1 MKLWLCRDKVM
12 QTHRRK
18 HTEGEP
24 GLLGSL
30 GELFAK
36 IRRAHPSE
44 TFISP
49 CGSCHPIPRSGSEW
63 GSRRMPD
70 VGNKGLKIIFPSNL
84 PVHHWRRA
92 GALLCANL
100 RAENLIR
107 PKEVQQHL
115 PESASGLF
123 FFSFFFFF
131 FSFPFPFPEGAQG
144 KAAQSAQPSPRL
156 SLPAEPRSRPHPESS
171 RAPSSTSPCQNP
183 GLEMRLCAEILTAAL
198 CALLLPQPGCAR
210 ALWKRAL
217 LKMTEKYDD
226 YEYPLHSHSSQQQ
239 KNDRCPPPPQSLPER
254 ACEVPSCRSD
264 AECQRHKRCCYNGC
278 IYACLESVQPPP
290 VLDWLV
296 QPKPR
301 WLGGNGW
308 LLDGP
313 EEVLQ
318 AEACS
323 TTEDGDEPLHC
334 PTGYECHIIN
344 PGNTAEGIP
353 NRGQCIKLRGNPD
366 GHNLRHKYYKEY
378 FGSNS
383 NNLVGYVKNQ
393 QKHLG

>member
-1 MKLWLCRDKVM
+1 MDSRM
-12 QTHRRK
+12 
-18 HTEGEP
+18 
-24 GLLGSL
+24 
-30 GELFAK
+30 
-36 IRRAHPSE
+36 PSE
-44 TFISP
+44 MIF
-49 CGSCHPIPRSGSEW
+49 C
-63 GSRRMPD
+63 
-70 VGNKGLKIIFPSNL
+70 KKIF
-84 PVHHWRRA
+84 
-92 GALLCANL
+92 
-100 RAENLIR
+100 
-107 PKEVQQHL
+107 
-115 PESASGLF
+115 
-123 FFSFFFFF
+123 
-131 FSFPFPFPEGAQG
+131 
-144 KAAQSAQPSPRL
+144 
-156 SLPAEPRSRPHPESS
+156 
-171 RAPSSTSPCQNP
+171 
-183 GLEMRLCAEILTAAL
+183 TAAL
-198 CALLLPQPGCAR
+198 CVLILLSDSGCAR
-210 ALWKRAL
+210 HLWKRAL
-217 LKMTEKYDD
+217 HLKMTEKYDD
-226 YEYPLHSHSSQQQ
+226 YEYPLHSHSAHYQ
-239 KNDRCPPPPQSLPER
+239 KNDRCPPPPQTLPDR

-264 AECQRHKRCCYNGC
+264 SECERHKRCCYNGC

-366 GHNLRHKYYKEY
+366 GRNLRQKYYKEY

-383 NNLVGYVKNQ
+383 NNVVGYVKNQ

>member
-1 MKLWLCRDKVM
+1 MGSRLVPGMGLCR
-12 QTHRRK
+12 
-18 HTEGEP
+18 
-24 GLLGSL
+24 
-30 GELFAK
+30 K
-36 IRRAHPSE
+36 ILAAAV
-44 TFISP
+44 
-49 CGSCHPIPRSGSEW
+49 C
-63 GSRRMPD
+63 
-70 VGNKGLKIIFPSNL
+70 VLVL
-84 PVHHWRRA
+84 
-92 GALLCANL
+92 
-100 RAENLIR
+100 
-107 PKEVQQHL
+107 L
-115 PESASGLF
+115 PE
-123 FFSFFFFF
+123 
-131 FSFPFPFPEGAQG
+131 
-144 KAAQSAQPSPRL
+144 
-156 SLPAEPRSRPHPESS
+156 
-171 RAPSSTSPCQNP
+171 
-183 GLEMRLCAEILTAAL
+183 
-198 CALLLPQPGCAR
+198 PGCAR
-210 ALWKRAL
+210 TLWKRAL

-239 KNDRCPPPPQSLPER
+239 KSDRCPPPPQSLPER

-264 AECQRHKRCCYNGC
+264 SECQRHKRCCYNGC

-334 PTGYECHIIN
+334 PTGYECHIIS

-353 NRGQCIKLRGNPD
+353 NRGQCIKQRGNPD